1 MIFSNFN
8 FLDISAN
15 CPHIVSICRPRQ
27 NGRFM
32 FFADPFPQAGDR
44 GRQGLHGVKSP
55 FSAKSGCPLRCRQIR
70 PETPCLSLPVAVL
83 AAPFPPAASQCPDDD
98 ITNAPPYGRC
108 IPCARHCPPG
118 SRPRSARFP
127 LQRSRYRDCAAK
139 STQCRIGSH
148 PNCSTPCLYR
158 CAIVYKPRYSRL
170 KSFAEYPYFIFQ
182 ALTASRFIRM
192 SHTLLG

>member
-1 MIFSNFN
+1 MQHSKSFIAKREFLLIYRFS
-8 FLDISAN
+8 
-15 CPHIVSICRPRQ
+15 CPTV
-27 NGRFM
+27 
-32 FFADPFPQAGDR
+32 PFPQEDSR
-44 GRQGLHGVKSP
+44 GRQDLYGVKSP

-70 PETPCLSLPVAVL
+70 PMTPCLPLPVAVL

-98 ITNAPPYGRC
+98 ITNAPPCGRC

-118 SRPRSARFP
+118 SRPRSARVL

-139 STQCRIGSH
+139 STQCRLGSH
-148 PNCSTPCLYR
+148 PNCSVPYPYR
-158 CAIVYKPRYSRL
+158 NTTVYKPQYSRL